1 MSTVLLAD
9 ATVAS
14 GVEEGEQVQVHVAV
28 TLLYEDGRITFQNE
42 STDDYKVDGKAIY
55 LFGSGGEPREFLL
68 NFVLSEPLIKM
79 GYEFY
84 PNPALKFFQG
94 KTKKAGFRFPRETAT
109 EASLTTFNNL
119 GDHDSKVEDSF
130 TIFLRI
136 GDSGPIVH
144 DPTIVWD
151 LPGGG

>member
-1 MSTVLLAD
+1 MSEVLLDNLAV
-9 ATVAS
+9 TS
-14 GVEEGEQVQVHVAV
+14 NVEAGGQVPVTV
-28 TLLYEDGRITFQNE
+28 TLLYVNGLITFQNE
-42 STDDYKVDGKAIY
+42 STPDYKVDGKTIY

-68 NFVLSEPLIKM
+68 TFVLSESMTKL

-94 KTKKAGFRFPRETAT
+94 KTKKAGFRFPRETST
-109 EASLTTFNNL
+109 KASLTAFNNL
-119 GDHDSKVEDSF
+119 GDHDSKVEDAF
-130 TIFLRI
+130 TIFLQI
-136 GDSGPIVH
+136 GASGPIVH